1 MAKKKITKKKSVA
14 KKLDN
19 LNQVDGKS
27 EKKIEPSTLDQ
38 VWGDDGMSKYKTLDV
53 NTYEQVVDGMSK
65 ADLKNE
71 AIRVG
76 LLPVDNSEQLKIR
89 LLREFSAH
97 VSSYNR
103 PVDSSRPKLEASD
116 EALKILGEG
125 R

>member
-14 KKLDN
+14 KKLDD

-53 NTYEQVVDGMSK
+53 KTYDQVVDGMSK

-71 AIRVG
+71 AIRV
-76 LLPVDNSEQLKIR
+76 
-89 LLREFSAH
+89 
-97 VSSYNR
+97 
-103 PVDSSRPKLEASD
+103 
-116 EALKILGEG
+116 
-125 R
+125 

>member
-14 KKLDN
+14 KKLDD

-53 NTYEQVVDGMSK
+53 KTYDQVVDGMSK